1 MSSPKNNINKK
12 IEFFTILMSCKPKF
26 TCDKTFYLILT
37 IYEKYKY
44 YEGQTKKI
52 SFGIRGKSTFKPY
65 VNSKINY

>member
-1 MSSPKNNINKK
+1 
-12 IEFFTILMSCKPKF
+12 MSCKPKF

-37 IYEKYKY
+37 IYEKHKY

-52 SFGIRGKSTFKPY
+52 SFGIRGKTTVKPY